1 MPLTSAEE
9 FGAETLVCGAHK
21 ARLSSPRPEQ
31 EDLSVRCATIHRPIN
46 GSPIHEFSKDQE
58 KKTGEDDNA
67 VLIWRR
73 DYHVVGHCTQRR
85 LVADQ
90 NVLFSE
96 EILP

>member
-1 MPLTSAEE
+1 MSL
-9 FGAETLVCGAHK
+9 
-21 ARLSSPRPEQ
+21 AR
-31 EDLSVRCATIHRPIN
+31 I
-46 GSPIHEFSKDQE
+46 KK

-73 DYHVVGHCTQRR
+73 DYHVVRHCTQRR
-85 LVADQ
+85 LVANQ